1 MFARFGRAILGLV
14 HPFCSIRRFRRCGV
28 GRSIALHACQL
39 LKPTVP
45 YPCMSAVT
53 SRRPAVSAF
62 ASESHLRSPAEYRG
76 LPVSRPADHAPRR
89 ADLECRFIVSHAD
102 SQARRSAGE
111 TLSDRSLRGE
121 SSRSDG
127 KSTMLLS
134 SRADLAVF
142 RACHAFGTSS
152 RRWGCAG
159 RSYPSHWTSRSPPT
173 WWERVARREQVAP
186 IRLQAGV
193 GRVLVRACFG
203 RFKFSPH
210 LAYCGW

>member
-1 MFARFGRAILGLV
+1 MPSPLAARLFPHSPPNPTFALF
-14 HPFCSIRRFRRCGV
+14 
-28 GRSIALHACQL
+28 
-39 LKPTVP
+39 
-45 YPCMSAVT
+45 
-53 SRRPAVSAF
+53 
-62 ASESHLRSPAEYRG
+62 AEYRG

-89 ADLECRFIVSHAD
+89 ADLECRCIVPHAD

-127 KSTMLLS
+127 KSTMLVS

-159 RSYPSHWTSRSPPT
+159 RSYPSQSTSRSPAM
-173 WWERVARREQVAP
+173 WWERVAWREKVAP
-186 IRLQAGV
+186 IQPQAGI
-193 GRVLVRACFG
+193 GRVLVCACFG
-203 RFKFSPH
+203 RRKLSPH
-210 LAYCGW
+210 PADCGW

>member
-1 MFARFGRAILGLV
+1 MPSPLAARLFPHSPPNPTFA
-14 HPFCSIRRFRRCGV
+14 
-28 GRSIALHACQL
+28 L
-39 LKPTVP
+39 L
-45 YPCMSAVT
+45 
-53 SRRPAVSAF
+53 
-62 ASESHLRSPAEYRG
+62 AEYRG

-89 ADLECRFIVSHAD
+89 ADLECRCIVSHAD

-159 RSYPSHWTSRSPPT
+159 RSYPSHSTSRSPAM
-173 WWERVARREQVAP
+173 WWERVAWREKVAP
-186 IRLQAGV
+186 IQPQAGI
-193 GRVLVRACFG
+193 GRVLVCACFG
-203 RFKFSPH
+203 RRKLSPH
-210 LAYCGW
+210 PADCGL